1 VEPGA
6 FHSARFKGIEATFG
20 YGQAAVDR
28 GTASLPGVATP
39 AEAAG
44 AIEPP
49 VAGHIEQVDWSK
61 NGDLFWLGYDL
72 LWTVDTLLRGGPALD
87 ITWGLNQAL
96 HHARSIGF
104 QDAAI
109 TGSLSGLREA
119 ALDNCDDDWT
129 ARRRNDV
136 ASTRLDLEDRVAA
149 LEKNQAEQAGL
160 VEKLAEQLENVAAAG
175 EALNRR
181 VTILLA
187 ISSAALLIGLVAL
200 LLASLR

>member
-1 VEPGA
+1 MGGTMLVDVLKVIVWPCVALCIVAIFAGRLKEMLS
-6 FHSARFKGIEATFG
+6 HVNSARFKGIEATFG
-20 YGQAAVDR
+20 YGEAAVDR

-136 ASTRLDLEDRVAA
+136 ASRLSEIATRVGDLASASQRGWVPY
-149 LEKNQAEQAGL
+149 
-160 VEKLAEQLENVAAAG
+160 AAG
-175 EALNRR
+175 ASP
-181 VTILLA
+181 VTRTV
-187 ISSAALLIGLVAL
+187 SK
-200 LLASLR
+200 